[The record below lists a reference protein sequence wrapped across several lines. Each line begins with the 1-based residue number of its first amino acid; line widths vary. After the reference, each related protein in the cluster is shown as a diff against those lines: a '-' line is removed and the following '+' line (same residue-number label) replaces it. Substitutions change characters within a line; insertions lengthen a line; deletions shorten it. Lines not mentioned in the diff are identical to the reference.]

1 MSKIRKRLT
10 YSNVMS
16 SLAVFLVLGGA
27 SAYAAKKIGS
37 HDLKANSVTTAKI
50 KKNAVT
56 TAKIK
61 KNAITTAKIK
71 NDAIATGKIK
81 DDAITGD
88 KVKVD
93 TLGEVPKAKHAIDA
107 DNAVNA
113 TNFSRYFTSGV
124 VTASGGQEVQLLDIS
139 PFKVTGY
146 CEDLG
151 GGEFESWI
159 ELTTSQANSSMAAY
173 EDAYDN
179 SDFDPGDEAEIG
191 YTAKSSG
198 PESTEDYYPYYYNG
212 WDATS
217 ADGKTL
223 LSGLAFNGV
232 NMFGAPCSFWISGTN
247 NG

>member
-1 MSKIRKRLT
+1 LSKIRKRLT

-56 TAKIK
+56 TAKIR

-71 NDAIATGKIK
+71 DDAIATGKIK

-93 TLGEVPKAKHAIDA
+93 TLGEVPKAKHAVNA

-113 TNFSRYFTSGV
+113 TNWGRYFNLGLTKASVGDENISLGSVGPFSFSADCEGTIGEPEANIYLETSVDG
-124 VTASGGQEVQLLDIS
+124 SEM
-139 PFKVTGY
+139 
-146 CEDLG
+146 
-151 GGEFESWI
+151 ESYNDQYDWDM
-159 ELTTSQANSSMAAY
+159 TTS
-173 EDAYDN
+173 
-179 SDFDPGDEAEIG
+179 DEAEIG
-191 YTAKSSG
+191 YNDTY
-198 PESTEDYYPYYYNG
+198 STTPYGNFYSYYDG
-212 WDATS
+212 WVAAS
-217 ADGKTL
+217 PDGSTF
-223 LSGLAFNGV
+223 LSGEAHPMVNVLGADCAFLVYGFNET
-232 NMFGAPCSFWISGTN
+232 P
-247 NG
+247 